1 MTNPQQRPRKRS
13 SAIAL
18 TGLMAGAAIS
28 ISACEQPQSGQT
40 WADRDPKSDT
50 TVEASAFNSVADCNA
65 AGTFTAEQC
74 NTAFTQAQAES
85 ARNAPQFADQ
95 QSCEERFGVAQCV
108 PRTSQDGGSVFTPL
122 LTGFIVGQ
130 ALSNLGGPR
139 GAPMYRDRD
148 GGFVSG
154 GGYPIQRDYVS
165 GRTRVSNESFN
176 APTRAAPTRV
186 QSRSSVISRGG
197 FGGWGG
203 GGYGG

>member
-139 GAPMYRDRD
+139 GVHVYHRDDGAFLVQRQLAPQGLGIGDLARQFGEVHLQHTQHIVDAR
-148 GGFVSG
+148 
-154 GGYPIQRDYVS
+154 QRHVGLGKD
-165 GRTRVSNESFN
+165 
-176 APTRAAPTRV
+176 ALDA
-186 QSRSSVISRGG
+186 
-197 FGGWGG
+197 
-203 GGYGG
+203 